1 MGILKSIAG
10 IIVLFA
16 IAIALSNNRKAI
28 SKRLV
33 IGAFLFQLG
42 FAFIALYTA
51 LGKTILLF
59 LSDIVTNILAYTK
72 EGTQFVF
79 GGLSSPK
86 MYDLFGAE
94 GFVVA
99 LEVLPVIVFFSALS
113 TLLFHLGI
121 MQWFVKIIGGS
132 LQKILG
138 TSKAESMSASANIFL
153 GVTEAPLVIKPY
165 LGKLSPSEFF
175 AVLVGGVASIAG
187 SMLLAYANFGVK
199 IEYLLAAS
207 FMSAPAGLMFAKILF
222 PENRSVEELDNT
234 ITVALDDD
242 QQTANVIDAITK
254 GASLG
259 LTLALNIGAMLLVI
273 IALVALTNGLLGW
286 VGQFFGW
293 TLSLDLFLGWILSP
307 VAYIMGV
314 DWSEAAFAGSLLGQ
328 KIVFTEILSY
338 TNLMPYLD
346 GQILETTGNQL
357 SGKTQIILSFAL
369 CSFANVATLAIAV
382 PGIGGM
388 CPERRVELTRIAVRA
403 LYAALLANFLNG
415 TIAGLMY
422 ELGNMG

>member
-1 MGILKSIAG
+1 MGIIRSILG
-10 IIVLFA
+10 IVILFI
-16 IAIALSNNRKAI
+16 IAFVLSNNRKAV

-33 IGAFLFQLG
+33 GGAFLFQIG
-42 FAFIALYTA
+42 FAFIALYTSF
-51 LGKTILLF
+51 GKTILLF

-72 EGTQFVF
+72 EGTRFVF
-79 GGLSSPK
+79 GGLSSEK
-86 MYDLFGAE
+86 MYELFGSD
-94 GFVVA
+94 GFIVA
-99 LEVLPVIVFFSALS
+99 LEVLPVIIFFSALS

-121 MQWFVKIIGGS
+121 MQWFVKVIGGG

-165 LGKLSPSEFF
+165 LGRLSQSEFF

-222 PENRSVEELDNT
+222 PETKSIQELDNSIT
-234 ITVALDDD
+234 IELDED
-242 QQTANVIDAITK
+242 QKTANTIDAITK

-273 IALVALTNGLLGW
+273 VALVALTNGLLGW
-286 VGQFFGW
+286 FGQFFGW
-293 TLSLDLFLGWILSP
+293 PLSLDLLLGWILSP
-307 VAYIMGV
+307 AAYIMGV
-314 DWSEAAFAGSLLGQ
+314 DWTEAAFAGSLLGQ

-346 GQILETTGNQL
+346 GEILEATGNQL

-369 CSFANVATLAIAV
+369 CSFANVATLAIAI

-388 CPERRVELTRIAVRA
+388 CPERRTELTHIAMRA

-415 TIAGLMY
+415 TIAGLIY
-422 ELGNMG
+422 ELGNF